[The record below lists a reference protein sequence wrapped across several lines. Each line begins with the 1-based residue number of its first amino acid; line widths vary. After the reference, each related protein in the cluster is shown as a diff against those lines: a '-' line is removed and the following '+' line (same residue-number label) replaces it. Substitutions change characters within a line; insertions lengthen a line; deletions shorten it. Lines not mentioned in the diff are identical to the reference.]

1 MQWLYL
7 AVAIL
12 GAALPLSQLVPFL
25 AANGFDVPLLF
36 RQLFETHAA
45 AFFGLDVVV
54 SSVALWL
61 FVFSE
66 GRRLRMKHL
75 WLYVVCNLAVGV
87 SLALP
92 LFLFFRERRLR
103 PAAADRSTAARN
115 VSSRNRIRL

>member
-7 AVAIL
+7 AVAVA
-12 GAALPLSQLVPFL
+12 GTALPLSQLVPFL
-25 AANGFDVPLLF
+25 AANGFDLPLLF

-45 AFFGLDVVV
+45 AFFGLDVLV

-61 FVFSE
+61 FVFYE
-66 GRRLRMKHL
+66 GRRRRMKNL

-92 LFLFFRERRLR
+92 LFLFFRERSVR
-103 PAAADRSTAARN
+103 AAEG
-115 VSSRNRIRL
+115 